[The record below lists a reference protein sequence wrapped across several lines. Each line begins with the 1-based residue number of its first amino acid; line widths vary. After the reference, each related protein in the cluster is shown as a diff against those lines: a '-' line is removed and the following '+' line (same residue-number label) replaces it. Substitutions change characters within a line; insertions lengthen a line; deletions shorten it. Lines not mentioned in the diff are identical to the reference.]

1 MVKETT
7 QNKTNK
13 QNNFKQYQSDKI
25 EQGDVKR
32 MTGMRWWGGWGA
44 VTVKFRKVTLK
55 KMNLNYNLKKEDVN
69 NLEKQKKNIPIY

>member
-32 MTGMRWWGGWGA
+32 MTGMRWWGGGA
-44 VTVKFRKVTLK
+44 R
-55 KMNLNYNLKKEDVN
+55 
-69 NLEKQKKNIPIY
+69 

>member
-32 MTGMRWWGGWGA
+32 MTGMRWWGGVGRGNCE
-44 VTVKFRKVTLK
+44 VQKSHTEENEFKLQS
-55 KMNLNYNLKKEDVN
+55 
-69 NLEKQKKNIPIY
+69 EKRGRQ